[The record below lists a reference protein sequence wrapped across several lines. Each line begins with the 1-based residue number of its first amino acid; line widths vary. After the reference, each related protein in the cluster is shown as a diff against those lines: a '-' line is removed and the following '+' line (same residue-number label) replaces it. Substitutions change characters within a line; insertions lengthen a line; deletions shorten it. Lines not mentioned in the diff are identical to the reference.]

1 MILSSIHVAD
11 PFRPR
16 EGRMQLPESMND
28 IEARITVAPVSGGQ
42 AMAMRLFSRENVFLP
57 LERLGFSEDSLVTVQ
72 QMLQGREGLILVTGP
87 TGSGKTTSVYS
98 MLETFGGE

>member
-1 MILSSIHVAD
+1 
-11 PFRPR
+11 
-16 EGRMQLPESMND
+16 MND